1 MQLVA
6 SAALLGRTIDRALAE
21 ASLRKVAGPN
31 SGPLGLDDV
40 IDSVAQFFGVRRSEL
55 ASRSRRRASLRPRQ
69 LAMYLCRQFTDASM
83 SEIGRALGR
92 DHPAVANALRA
103 VERAMLERAPLRYQ
117 VEELAARLE
126 RRTARR

>member
-1 MQLVA
+1 
-6 SAALLGRTIDRALAE
+6 
-21 ASLRKVAGPN
+21 
-31 SGPLGLDDV
+31 
-40 IDSVAQFFGVRRSEL
+40 
-55 ASRSRRRASLRPRQ
+55 
-69 LAMYLCRQFTDASM
+69 MYLCRQFTSASL

-126 RRTARR
+126 RRAKRQ